1 VTPIKH
7 PIDPSLHP
15 KCQTTLVGHQ
25 AAYDQLWQSF
35 QSGTM
40 PPIWLLAGERG
51 IGKATLAYAIARKI
65 LAHEGQDPTIV
76 TRQMAQD
83 SYPNFLALT
92 RKLNADGKLPRE
104 ITAEEARKVAQF
116 LRQHAA
122 IPGWRVVII
131 DAVNEMNRTAANSL
145 LKILEE
151 PPVKTI
157 FFLITHSL
165 GQVLPTIRSRCCKL
179 QLYPLK
185 DAEITESLNANIAPE
200 ILSLAQGSIG
210 RAMALQQ
217 AGGVQLLDQLI
228 QTITGALKGDWRPAQ
243 ALSAS
248 FDKDNPGYETMLD
261 LILWTLHRLIL
272 LAHMPLSGK
281 SSDEKLSQLTKTKPM
296 THWVDAFHR
305 ISQFLETARTSH
317 LDRNHVIMAVFFM
330 IENPT
335 VGDEFVYESF

>member
-1 VTPIKH
+1 MALIKH
-7 PIDPSLHP
+7 PIDPDLHP

-25 AAYDQLWQSF
+25 TAYDQLWQSF
-35 QSGTM
+35 QSNAM
-40 PPIWLLAGERG
+40 PPVWLLAGERG
-51 IGKATLAYAIARKI
+51 IGKATLAYTMAREI
-65 LAHEGQDPTIV
+65 LAHEGQDITIV

-83 SYPNFLALT
+83 SYPNFLALE

-131 DAVNEMNRTAANSL
+131 DAVDEMNRTAANAL

-151 PPVKTI
+151 PPLKTI

-165 GQVLPTIRSRCCKL
+165 GQVLTTIRSRCCKL
-179 QLYPLK
+179 HLFPLT
-185 DAEITESLNANIAPE
+185 DVEISASLNGNIAPE

-210 RAMALQQ
+210 RGMALQQ
-217 AGGVQLLDQLI
+217 AGGMQLLEQVTQAI
-228 QTITGALKGDWRPAQ
+228 SGGLKGDWRHAQ
-243 ALSAS
+243 TLSAS
-248 FDKDNPGYETMLD
+248 FNKDNPSYETMLD
-261 LILWTLHRLIL
+261 LISWTLHRLIL
-272 LAHMPLSGK
+272 LAHMPLSEK
-281 SSDEKLSQLTKTKPM
+281 SGDEKLNQLTKIKAI

-305 ISQFLETARTSH
+305 ISQFLEIARTSH

-335 VGDEFVYESF
+335 VGDEFVYGSF